1 MWWAKEKISDN
12 PDENILKLYN
22 VLAHVPFAASK
33 LKLDIKYNNP
43 GIQVALQNDKQI
55 KT

>member
-1 MWWAKEKISDN
+1 MWRAKETFSEN

-22 VLAHVPFAASK
+22 FLAQVPFAASK

-43 GIQVALQNDKQI
+43 GIQAALQNFKQI